1 MSSLLIKIQ
10 QAGATSINPVISVF
24 DVTSQGAYNLM
35 YRGGSAVR
43 AVEVATALSWAS
55 FGVEVRVNGV
65 RINW

>member
-1 MSSLLIKIQ
+1 
-10 QAGATSINPVISVF
+10 
-24 DVTSQGAYNLM
+24 M

-43 AVEVATALSWAS
+43 AVEVVTALSWAS